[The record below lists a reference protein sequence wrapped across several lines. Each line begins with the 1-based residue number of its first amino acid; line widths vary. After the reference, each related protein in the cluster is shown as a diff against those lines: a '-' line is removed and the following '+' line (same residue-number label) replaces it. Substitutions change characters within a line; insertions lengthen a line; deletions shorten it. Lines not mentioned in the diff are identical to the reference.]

1 MGHKLFS
8 RYFKLIPAQVFLAK
22 NINWV
27 TKSLRLH
34 SDASRST
41 TIGFNP
47 QYHHQ
52 NHQGLAFRRLP
63 YHSQEVHCTL
73 YHLPDVLEFVVK
85 KRVGIELTYEKTRL
99 TAAMATKT
107 ELETK
112 RLQQELL
119 QTNLVNITW
128 GMFLSDL
135 EGKVRAIPE
144 QVPEQLLQQET
155 MLDCKTMLKEL
166 FSEALADLS
175 RMEAMAKW
183 VGPPGQIC
191 CGYFWSRSKSL
202 S

>member
-1 MGHKLFS
+1 ML
-8 RYFKLIPAQVFLAK
+8 LDQQQLAATLD
-22 NINWV
+22 ITTRTIRSW
-27 TKSLRLH
+27 H
-34 SDASRST
+34 SEGCP
-41 TIGFNP
+41 I
-47 QYHHQ
+47 
-52 NHQGLAFRRLP
+52 
-63 YHSQEVHCTL
+63 HSQEVHCTL

-175 RMEAMAKW
+175 RMEAMAK
-183 VGPPGQIC
+183 
-191 CGYFWSRSKSL
+191 
-202 S
+202 